1 MGIKVGEGAAPA
13 AGAASTTTAP
23 AAGGAAQPVVSA
35 PVNTQIDLNDPNVVD
50 YTKTYNAVVLGQK
63 PIDWGN
69 SILIGLI
76 GLVIVGGGG
85 LVVTHEK
92 LVKVSFGDTKKVE
105 GEYSSDVVDMLPSI
119 ANLKSNSRKSLKNVL
134 DNPQKAEKILGL
146 MDAVA
151 SDEKTE
157 E

>member
-1 MGIKVGEGAAPA
+1 MRSIRHFIVLL
-13 AGAASTTTAP
+13 TMMFWQ
-23 AAGGAAQPVVSA
+23 GGFMLYGGVVV
-35 PVNTQIDLNDPNVVD
+35 P
-50 YTKTYNAVVLGQK
+50 
-63 PIDWGN
+63 
-69 SILIGLI
+69 
-76 GLVIVGGGG
+76 VGGGG

-92 LVKVSFGDTKKVE
+92 MVKISFGDTKKVE
-105 GEYSSDVVDMLPSI
+105 GEYSSDVVDMLPAI
-119 ANLKSNSRKSLKNVL
+119 ANLKSNSRKSLQNVL